1 MESILFIGSHIH
13 GYFAEE
19 VAKTRGYTYH
29 QIDAGADIRKMTND
43 ILTYV
48 HKEQLSVS
56 IIIYD
61 VDVFINDAKE
71 IAAEIYGTANTI
83 NARPVIYMP
92 SFLPE
97 SEMAKALLAKDIKS
111 YVFSGSAAS
120 LKDQLEKNITGY
132 FEANGRK
139 EIEEAVRLQEE
150 ARAHISMYKTIGVAG
165 TQERVGTTTQAIQ
178 IVKYLQYKGYTA
190 CYLELNQNRYFDMS
204 GRDGNVR
211 EVSFVDKYELWTK
224 AEGNNRNVTY
234 KGVDMYRAEQLT
246 DVQKMEYDYYV
257 YDYGNIFDR
266 DFDRMAFLKD
276 DIQIV
281 AGGAK
286 PQEFDY
292 LEKLMCL
299 PAYANASIILSFVPE
314 GEQDNILKAV
324 SELKRWTGTGEARP
338 VIFVGYIPDPFLFTN
353 PAEYERLV
361 PVEMTKQARADQEQ
375 AEQRKKKL
383 FRKRSSKK

>member
-1 MESILFIGSHIH
+1 MESILFIGSHTH

-19 VAKTRGYTYH
+19 VAKTRGYAYH

-56 IIIYD
+56 IIVYD

-83 NARPVIYMP
+83 NARPVVYMP

-111 YVFSGSAAS
+111 YVFSGSASS

-150 ARAHISMYKTIGVAG
+150 ARAHISVYKTIGVAG
-165 TQERVGTTTQAIQ
+165 TQERIGTTTQAIQ

-204 GRDGNVR
+204 GRDGSVR
-211 EVSFVDKYELWTK
+211 ELGFVDKYKLWTMT
-224 AEGNNRNVTY
+224 EDSSNVIY

-246 DVQKMEYDYYV
+246 SVQKMEYDYYV

-266 DFDRMAFLKD
+266 DFDRMAYLKD
-276 DIQIV
+276 DIQLIV
-281 AGGAK
+281 GGAK
-286 PQEFDY
+286 PQEFDF

-299 PAYANASIILSFVPE
+299 PAYANASIILSFVPD
-314 GEQDNILKAV
+314 GDRDTVLKTI
-324 SELKRWTGTGEARP
+324 SDLKSWSGTDEARP
-338 VIFVGYIPDPFLFTN
+338 VIFAEYTPDPFLFTN
-353 PAEYERLV
+353 AAEYERLV
-361 PVEMTKQARADQEQ
+361 PVEMTEQARADQEQ
-375 AEQRKKKL
+375 AEQKKKKL
-383 FRKRSSKK
+383 FRKRGTKR